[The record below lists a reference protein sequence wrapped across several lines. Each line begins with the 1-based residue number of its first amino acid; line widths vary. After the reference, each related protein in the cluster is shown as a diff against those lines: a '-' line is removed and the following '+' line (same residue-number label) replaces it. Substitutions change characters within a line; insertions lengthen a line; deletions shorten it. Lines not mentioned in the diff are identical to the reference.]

1 MEFTKQYL
9 TYEEYQE
16 LGGTLEETP
25 FDILE
30 LEAQKNIDKYTF
42 GRLKDLE
49 EQINE
54 VKICEYK
61 LIELLDTYNS
71 YNAQNK
77 SVSSENTDGYSV
89 SYSGASENVSKA
101 KINDI
106 KGIIKTYLA
115 EFIDKLKNTE
125 DLVSTYLF
133 GVVVNNEHLLYCGV

>member
-1 MEFTKQYL
+1 MEFTNQYL

-42 GRLKDLE
+42 GRLKDLD

-61 LIELLDTYNS
+61 LIELLNTYNDYFS
-71 YNAQNK
+71 K
-77 SVSSENTDGYSV
+77 SKLGYAENTDGYNI
-89 SYSGASENVSKA
+89 SYGGANENVLKA

-115 EFIDKLKNTE
+115 ECHLE
-125 DLVSTYLF
+125 DGTPYLYV
-133 GVVVNNEHLLYCGV
+133 GV

>member
-25 FDILE
+25 FDMLE

-42 GRLKDLE
+42 GRLKNLD

-61 LIELLDTYNS
+61 LIELLETYNS
-71 YNAQNK
+71 YNTQNK

-89 SYSGASENVSKA
+89 SYSGANENVLKA
-101 KINDI
+101 KEEYEQ
-106 KGIIKTYLA
+106 TPLEELQEYLPQM
-115 EFIDKLKNTE
+115 EPRYI
-125 DLVSTYLF
+125 VYSI
-133 GVVVNNEHLLYCGV
+133 

>member
-1 MEFTKQYL
+1 MEFKNQYL
-9 TYEEYQE
+9 TYPEYME
-16 LGGTLEETP
+16 LGGTLEEAP
-25 FDILE
+25 FNILE

-61 LIELLDTYNS
+61 LIELLETYNS
-71 YNAQNK
+71 YNIQNK

-101 KINDI
+101 KIDDI
-106 KGIIKTYLA
+106 KSIIKTYLA
-115 EFIDKLKNTE
+115 ECYLE
-125 DLVSTYLF
+125 DGTPYLYV
-133 GVVVNNEHLLYCGV
+133 GV

>member
-42 GRLKDLE
+42 GRLKDLD

-61 LIELLDTYNS
+61 LIELLETYNS

-77 SVSSENTDGYSV
+77 SISSESTDGYSI
-89 SYSGASENVSKA
+89 S
-101 KINDI
+101 DI
-106 KGIIKTYLA
+106 KGIIKIYLA
-115 EFIDKLKNTE
+115 ECYLE
-125 DLVSTYLF
+125 DGTPYLYV
-133 GVVVNNEHLLYCGV
+133 GV